1 MIAAARLRHAV
12 VTLLLVILPTGVHA
26 EKEPA
31 PAPPSSAG
39 SAAESDVEP
48 ERDDGVAEQTSEK
61 GTDPDER
68 HEGLADHPSEGRHRN
83 LIHQDNVTAPRPGNA
98 PIDASYAGFF
108 QIPWTNSWARLGG
121 YAKVDVIAD
130 STKLGNPNKFVT
142 GGIPVRGEAN
152 HGRDNEFTI
161 QAKQTRMNL
170 ELRSPTP
177 IGALRVVYENDFFG
191 DSSSA
196 DMSYNLRQFYG
207 QVANITGGQTWTT
220 FADPDANPDTLDFEG
235 PGVQT
240 MVRQPQLRYTYSPNP
255 HNHLAISIEQPKG
268 DVGALPTTASTRN
281 SMPDFA
287 ANWRLEGSPGHVQLA
302 GLVRSIGYEDSAGP
316 EDEVIGWGLNLSGV
330 LHTFGQDNAT
340 ARLTYGD
347 GLGRYVQDL
356 PGGSAAVVDASGDL
370 ETLSVWGVMA
380 AYRHFWS
387 DDWRSEITYG
397 YVDLDGASALGEKA
411 YDETH
416 YAQANLIWGI
426 GGNFYVGVEY
436 LFGFKNARDGSDGEA
451 HRGQLSLQYRL
462 IR

>member
-1 MIAAARLRHAV
+1 MTAAARLSRAAA
-12 VTLLLVILPTGVHA
+12 TLLVAILPIGVHA
-26 EKEPA
+26 QDEGKSHPPEPA
-31 PAPPSSAG
+31 TGASAG
-39 SAAESDVEP
+39 AADPASHGAVSVQKSDP
-48 ERDDGVAEQTSEK
+48 EAVSDG
-61 GTDPDER
+61 R
-68 HEGLADHPSEGRHRN
+68 HEGLADHPSAARHRN
-83 LIHQDNVTAPRPGNA
+83 LIHQDNVTSPRPGNA

-108 QIPWTNSWARLGG
+108 QIPWTTTWARLGG
-121 YAKVDVIAD
+121 YAKVDAIAD

-142 GGIPVRGEAN
+142 GSIPVRGESN

-196 DMSYNLRQFYG
+196 DMTYNLRHFYG
-207 QVANITGGQTWTT
+207 QVANVTGGQTWTA
-220 FADPDANPDTLDFEG
+220 FADPDAIPDTLDFEG

-240 MVRQPQLRYTYSPNP
+240 MVRQAQLRYTYSLNP
-255 HNHLAISIEQPKG
+255 HNHLVISIEQPKG

-287 ANWRLEGSPGHVQLA
+287 ANWRLEGAAGHVQLA

-316 EDEVIGWGLNLSGV
+316 EDEVVGWGLNLSGV

-356 PGGSAAVVDASGDL
+356 PSGSAAVVDASGDL
-370 ETLSVWGVMA
+370 ETLSVWGAMA
-380 AYRHFWS
+380 GYRHFWS

-426 GGNFYVGVEY
+426 GGNFYVGAEY